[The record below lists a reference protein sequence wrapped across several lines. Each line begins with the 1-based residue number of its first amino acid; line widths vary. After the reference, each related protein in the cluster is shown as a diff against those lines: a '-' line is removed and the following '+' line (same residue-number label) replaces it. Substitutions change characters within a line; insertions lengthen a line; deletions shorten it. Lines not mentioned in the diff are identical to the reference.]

1 MNMAIEP
8 QKQFLST
15 TQNYPEAFGDTLSRT
30 KSSSDTLKLTLID
43 RKRPLLT
50 SSETSTEIEIKRKKY
65 VRTFNETQSV
75 VCNQKFVEI
84 PKRHETFAKWP
95 KDKPLPAVDEMVK
108 AGFFYS
114 GAQTIVSCFYCN
126 GSLQNWTTKENPTT
140 EHARWFPHCAYI
152 RQLCGD
158 ELFQR
163 IQQAKRDQKQPHTSS
178 STQIS
183 ILDDNTLSKYVAARL
198 DLPISQHL
206 SDKYRRLIIKR
217 CYEDQLK
224 LKLDDFP
231 GDTDL
236 HMACLIL
243 QKQID
248 VIDGKKE
255 KIIIPSKKLQEI
267 TDKNMKEQKT
277 LLDTSESLAEPQKS
291 QTQAF
296 NLSPSLNISMCTV
309 CLMDERRLACMPC
322 GHVATCVP
330 CGHSL
335 RTCPMCRR
343 TIDGFVRV
351 YI

>member
-1 MNMAIEP
+1 C
-8 QKQFLST
+8 
-15 TQNYPEAFGDTLSRT
+15 
-30 KSSSDTLKLTLID
+30 
-43 RKRPLLT
+43 
-50 SSETSTEIEIKRKKY
+50 EIVPI
-65 VRTFNETQSV
+65 QA
-75 VCNQKFVEI
+75 CNQKFVEI
-84 PKRHETFAKWP
+84 PKRHATFAKWP
-95 KDKPLPAVDEMVK
+95 KDKALPPVDEIVK

-126 GSLQNWTTKENPTT
+126 GPLQNWEAKDNPTI

-158 ELFQR
+158 ELFQK
-163 IQQAKRDQKQPHTSS
+163 IQQARRDQKQPHTSS

-183 ILDDNTLSKYVAARL
+183 IPDDNTLSKYVAARL

-206 SDKYRRLIIKR
+206 LHKYRLSIIKR
-217 CYEDQLK
+217 CYENQLRLK
-224 LKLDDFP
+224 LEDFP
-231 GDTDL
+231 DDSDL
-236 HMACLIL
+236 HIACLIL

-255 KIIIPSKKLQEI
+255 KIIIPYKKLQEI

-277 LLDTSESLAEPQKS
+277 LLNTIESLAEPQKS

-296 NLSPSLNISMCTV
+296 NLSPSLNTSMCTV
-309 CLMDERRLACMPC
+309 CLTDERRLACMPC